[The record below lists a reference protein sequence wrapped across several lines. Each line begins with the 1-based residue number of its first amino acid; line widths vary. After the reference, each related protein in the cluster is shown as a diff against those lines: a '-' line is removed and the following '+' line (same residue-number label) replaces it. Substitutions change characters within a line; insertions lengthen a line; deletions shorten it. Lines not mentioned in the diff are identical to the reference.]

1 MISNNQY
8 EFSIDGKSIIPH
20 KFEIKIYPD
29 DCPDDP
35 RTWDNLGIAVIESE
49 RASREIISNESEKLD
64 ESVAYYRFPISIYDH
79 SGVRIWI
86 GMPNDP
92 WDSCVI
98 GHYHVPSEGR
108 TQEEARKIAEL
119 EISTYDQY
127 INGAVFGYE
136 ITMDG
141 EPYDSMYGF
150 FGDDADEIAEQMM
163 GYISAETGLT
173 AENVVEA
180 IRAL

>member
-1 MISNNQY
+1 MISKNQY
-8 EFSIDGKSIIPH
+8 EFTIDGKSIVPH
-20 KFEIKIYPD
+20 KFEVKICLD

-35 RTWDNLGIAVIESE
+35 RTWDNLGIAVIQSL
-49 RASREIISNESEKLD
+49 RGRDILPDESEKLD
-64 ESVAYYRFPISIYDH
+64 ESVAYYRLPISILDH

-92 WDSCVI
+92 WDSYVI
-98 GHYHVPSEGR
+98 GRYYVPSKGR
-108 TQEEARKIAEL
+108 TLEEARKIAES
-119 EISTYDQY
+119 EIRIYDQY
-127 INGAVFGYE
+127 LNGAVFGYE